1 MGNDQK
7 TLEAIHGQLIVI
19 ATNLEHYDS
28 KTFHKKLSEETKETL
43 SRENKQ
49 LTKEK
54 LEAAVTN
61 LNEMIPDIIKFKL
74 KVDER
79 LVASQNGRL
88 INLIVSEKN
97 QDIDGTLQAVQAYNK
112 SISDGVESLKKAT
125 LQEREQLI
133 SSIDEGWEAAK
144 NNLNILKKVESI
156 TPDEMTK
163 IALIESRLLQGKN
176 FLNTYHMIYQ
186 VKEQFDLQ
194 PDIEQDKPLSASAN
208 SLSNSASSSNTSR
221 ITPNSFK
228 EAIEMKFQQ
237 FKEQQKKRQQES
249 LKDSLNND
257 IVSYSNS
264 THDKPNEN
272 PEVHNRRSYEQP
284 EYAEVGFHRGNKNS
298 DELNLKSNARPVS
311 TRVSLSSDIYAEV
324 VDNKNDN
331 EVVDNEKA
339 LSTEPELWRSM
350 SYLRNK
356 KKKLYKDIIQ
366 LSKDHKVGTY
376 EFTEKVERLLDIRYK
391 IAIKKEL
398 IQKIG
403 FDFTKILNNSKLLG
417 PENSDMLNNYNAA
430 ISNFINQTE
439 SHIPQVTTDSTKE
452 EEPKKRTKLYQEMKQ
467 QFKTNQI
474 LSGRESATQIYP
486 LIVEALN
493 KNIPNNLSDYDY
505 YDLSKSKTLKEAG
518 LHKWGNV
525 RKILDGSNQVDFDYL
540 SPNTKDLQYVKQ
552 SKKELKELESVF
564 NKQVT
569 KFYGLFKNA
578 KTSRMKDEY
587 YKLFTTSLSNLRD
600 LHHQLET
607 TKTIENMLGMD
618 YEKFCHKYAQR
629 NNVDPQKIIYAWQET
644 VATQLK
650 YKSPNLLDDIKQEVG
665 KRFQD
670 VTSSADPE
678 SVKKLNELFNMN
690 LYKGDIAIEYL
701 ENNRHDCARAR
712 NLIIMRVNYI
722 KQLDK
727 VGSYKTANKEFIE
740 LLPKID
746 KLLKQY
752 TLIEQPFYHINTSVN
767 ESPTLKNLGIKDCSE
782 YLRDPVK
789 NIEPNYD
796 KSSRPESLL
805 ARIDGAQFKVKYESL
820 NESRKVQLEPHE
832 KNGSVKE
839 SEI

>member
-1 MGNDQK
+1 MQNNQK
-7 TLEAIHGQLIVI
+7 TLESIKEQLITI
-19 ATNLEHYDS
+19 ASNLKSYDS
-28 KTFHKKLSEETKETL
+28 VTFYRKISKETEETL
-43 SRENKQ
+43 SIENNQ
-49 LTKEK
+49 LAKGT

-61 LNEMIPDIIKFKL
+61 LIEMMPMVIESRLKYDGNE
-74 KVDER
+74 VER
-79 LVASQNGRL
+79 ESN
-88 INLIVSEKN
+88 NLIHDISREKN
-97 QDIDGTLQAVQAYNK
+97 EDLIVNLYGIKALNEK
-112 SISDGVESLKKAT
+112 ISVVAESLKKAT
-125 LQEREQLI
+125 SQEREQLI
-133 SSIDEGWEAAK
+133 SSIDTDWEDVQ
-144 NNLNILKKVESI
+144 NDLNLLKKAEGI
-156 TPDEMTK
+156 TPDEMSSIT
-163 IALIESRLLQGKN
+163 LIEERFLQRKN
-176 FLNTYHMIYQ
+176 FLNTYNSIHQ

-194 PDIEQDKPLSASAN
+194 PDIEQGKPLSASTN
-208 SLSNSASSSNTSR
+208 SLTASVNYSNSFT
-221 ITPNSFK
+221 K
-228 EAIEMKFQQ
+228 EIMMKAQQ
-237 FKEQQKKRQQES
+237 FQKRQQES
-249 LKDSLNND
+249 LKDGLNNN
-257 IVSYSNS
+257 IISYSNS
-264 THDKPNEN
+264 THGKPNEN
-272 PEVHNRRSYEQP
+272 SEVHNRRSYEQP
-284 EYAEVGFHRGNKNS
+284 EYAEVGFHRGNKNP
-298 DELNLKSNARPVS
+298 DELNLKSNSRPVS
-311 TRVSLSSDIYAEV
+311 TRVSLSSDIYT
-324 VDNKNDN
+324 

-339 LSTEPELWRSM
+339 LSPEPELWRSM

-376 EFTEKVERLLDIRYK
+376 EFAEKVERLLDIRYK

-452 EEPKKRTKLYQEMKQ
+452 EKPKKRTKLYQEMKQ

-701 ENNRHDCARAR
+701 ENNRIDCSQARD
-712 NLIIMRVNYI
+712 LIIMKVNYI

-752 TLIEQPFYHINTSVN
+752 TLIEQPFYHINTPIN
-767 ESPTLKNLGIKDCSE
+767 ECPTLKNLGIKDCRE
-782 YLRDPVK
+782 YLPDPVK
-789 NIEPNYD
+789 KIEPLYAEVN
-796 KSSRPESLL
+796 KNKGMNPENAQGRLL
-805 ARIDGAQFKVKYESL
+805 NIINGAQS
-820 NESRKVQLEPHE
+820 KVQQDAQNQQLDPSKGKPSNDLLRET
-832 KNGSVKE
+832 SV
-839 SEI
+839 